1 MSVHQPNIGEWYRIK
16 GGDLFEV
23 VALDEGDDTIE
34 MQHFDGTVEEIELK
48 DWNTRFSSG
57 AIIEAD
63 APEDWSGSTDQD
75 PEDDSSGNSSY
86 ENDRRLNASV
96 LDGID
101 LFE

>member
-1 MSVHQPNIGEWYRIK
+1 V
-16 GGDLFEV
+16 
-23 VALDEGDDTIE
+23 
-34 MQHFDGTVEEIELK
+34 QHFDGTVEEIERP

-63 APEDWSGSTDQD
+63 APEDWSGSADQD
-75 PEDDSSGNSSY
+75 REDDSPSGGSY
-86 ENDRRLNASV
+86 ENDIRLNASE

>member
-23 VALDEGDDTIE
+23 VAVDEDDDTVE
-34 MQHFDGTVEEIELK
+34 LQHFDGTVEELELA
-48 DWNTRFSSG
+48 DWHTRFSSG

-63 APEDWSGSTDQD
+63 APEDWSGSADQD
-75 PEDDSSGNSSY
+75 REDEGSATGSY
-86 ENDRRLNASV
+86 ENDRRLNASE

>member
-23 VALDEGDDTIE
+23 VAVDEDDDTVE
-34 MQHFDGTVEEIELK
+34 MQHFDGTVEEIELN
-48 DWNTRFSSG
+48 DWYSRCSSG
-57 AIIEAD
+57 AISEAD
-63 APEDWSGSTDQD
+63 APEDWSGSADQD
-75 PEDDSSGNSSY
+75 REDDSSGTSSY
-86 ENDRRLNASV
+86 ENDRRLNASD